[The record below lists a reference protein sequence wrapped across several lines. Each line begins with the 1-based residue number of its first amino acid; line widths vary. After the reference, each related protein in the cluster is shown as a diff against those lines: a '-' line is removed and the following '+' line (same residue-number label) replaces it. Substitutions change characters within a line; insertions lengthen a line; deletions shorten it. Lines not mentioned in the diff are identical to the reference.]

1 MTEVSSSVAE
11 VAVDDVVLGLW
22 RALSRRDWDAVK
34 TFLADDCLY
43 ADMPVPA
50 LSARGP
56 ENIVKRLKMGLE
68 PLAAYENHDGLLVS
82 DGPDAI
88 YEHSETWTFP
98 TGEQGVLRFVT
109 VHKVV
114 GGQSDCL
121 ERLLGHEQPRGLRAA
136 EPLREPRHGGHQLG
150 FRRHGFGLRSPF
162 EATSNP
168 PQPTMRNAQRWV
180 AERMVVCSPPQ
191 QRGGLG
197 AEALLT
203 VAGRRGR
210 DALRAESRRAIS
222 YSVSLVPLFR
232 GAGAVRAVPAAPPNP
247 AAAVAPAMA

>member
-1 MTEVSSSVAE
+1 MTEVSSSVAG

-82 DGPDAI
+82 NGPDAI

-109 VHKVV
+109 VHQVIGGKV
-114 GGQSDCL
+114 
-121 ERLLGHEQPRGLRAA
+121 
-136 EPLREPRHGGHQLG
+136 
-150 FRRHGFGLRSPF
+150 
-162 EATSNP
+162 
-168 PQPTMRNAQRWV
+168 
-180 AERMVVCSPPQ
+180 
-191 QRGGLG
+191 
-197 AEALLT
+197 T
-203 VAGRRGR
+203 VWK
-210 DALRAESRRAIS
+210 D
-222 YSVSLVPLFR
+222 YWDMNSLVAF
-232 GAGAVRAVPAAPPNP
+232 APPNHFENL
-247 AAAVAPAMA
+247 ATADTSWVFDATGLV